1 MIYGTFRWVQ
11 FKAALDHSGVFSLRL
26 KMITNMNAFDHEHPV
41 LDFDLSLSVTYQS
54 PFICLDSARF
64 QRAPEGSG

>member
-1 MIYGTFRWVQ
+1 M
-11 FKAALDHSGVFSLRL
+11 FSLRL

>member
-1 MIYGTFRWVQ
+1 
-11 FKAALDHSGVFSLRL
+11 LDHIGVFILRL
-26 KMITNMNAFDHEHPV
+26 KVITNMNAFDHEHPI
-41 LDFDLSLSVTYQS
+41 LNFNLSLSFTYQS